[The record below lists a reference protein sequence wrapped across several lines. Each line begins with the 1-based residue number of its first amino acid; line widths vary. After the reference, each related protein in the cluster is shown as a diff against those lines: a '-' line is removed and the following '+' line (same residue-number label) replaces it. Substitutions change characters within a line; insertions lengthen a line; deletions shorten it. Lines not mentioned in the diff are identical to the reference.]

1 MKKIFIIVILIVIG
15 ITSFSGCLAEEGAG
29 ILILQLTDAPGDI
42 KIEKALVTIKRVE
55 VHMSGEGSDENEPSA
70 GWYTV
75 TNEHKEFDLITLKDT
90 KEFLG
95 KAYLKEGLYNQIRLY
110 VDEAELIIDGD
121 TYNLKIPSQEIKL
134 INKFK
139 IEDREYTTLTLDFD
153 IQKSVKSTGSGKYIL
168 NPTIKVIQE

>member
-1 MKKIFIIVILIVIG
+1 MKKIFIIVILLFIG
-15 ITSFSGCLAEEGAG
+15 ISSFSGCLAEEGAG
-29 ILILQLTDAPGDI
+29 ILILQLTDAPGDL
-42 KIEKALVTIKRVE
+42 KIEKALVTIERVE
-55 VHMSGEGSDENEPSA
+55 VHMNGEGSDEDESSA

-75 TNEHKEFDLITLKDT
+75 TNEQKEFDLIDLKDT

-95 KAYLKEGLYNQIRLY
+95 KAYLKEGSYNQIRLY
-110 VDEAELIIDGD
+110 VEKADLIIDGEIYD
-121 TYNLKIPSQEIKL
+121 LKIPSQKVKL
-134 INKFK
+134 IKKFK